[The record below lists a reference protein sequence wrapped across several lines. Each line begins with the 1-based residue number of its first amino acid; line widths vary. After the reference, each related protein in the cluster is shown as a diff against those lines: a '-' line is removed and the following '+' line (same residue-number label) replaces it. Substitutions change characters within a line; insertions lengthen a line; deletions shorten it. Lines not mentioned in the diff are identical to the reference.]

1 MQSKIKDKIEK
12 NEYTISELNK
22 LLNNKFS
29 DAISKFSM
37 IKLKGEIIDCKIFKN
52 NSGISFNICNQ
63 NEKFKC
69 KLWASSG
76 INPTTVINYE
86 NTNCIVLGKI
96 TTTYSMYGHEFYL
109 DIDEITKEDD
119 DSKIKK
125 LKELCETKGYFN
137 KESKKL
143 ISWNTIKKIGIISK
157 KDTQGYNDFV
167 KQFNIPLEII
177 LEEIALEGNNTENL
191 LINAI
196 NNFKDKNIDVDAII
210 IIRGGG
216 STSDISI
223 SFDKINIYDAIKKS
237 KIPIITAIGHEAD
250 KDDKLLITNISDLD
264 YPTPSTAALN
274 MNKIFMT
281 PLFDKLKNI
290 IEEIENKF
298 NDMIEI
304 DRNDEYKKL
313 DKLLVQFFNDK
324 FNGQI
329 VNISENE
336 KHIIVQL
343 GNNFYKVK
351 IDLTDKIDIN
361 KKEILSMNNIYFAL
375 DNEDINTVFKE
386 FKHFD
391 TINNVLV
398 QNINNSIKN
407 IKAIDKLEDKFNN
420 SIPTKIKTLYC
431 KKYNLNDCEI
441 NKIQQI
447 YNNTLWYKKIL
458 EENDNKDEI
467 KEVYNYLYHDIL

>member
-1 MQSKIKDKIEK
+1 MQNKIKDKIEK

-22 LLNNKFS
+22 ILNNKFS

-63 NEKFKC
+63 NDKFKC
-69 KLWASSG
+69 KSWASSG
-76 INPTTVINYE
+76 LDPIMIKNYE
-86 NTNCIVLGKI
+86 NTNCNVLGKI
-96 TTTYSMYGHEFYL
+96 TTSYSIYGHEFYL

-119 DSKIKK
+119 DSKMKK
-125 LKELCETKGYFN
+125 LKELCDAKGYFN
-137 KESKKL
+137 KESRKL

-177 LEEIALEGNNTENL
+177 LDEIALEGNNTETL
-191 LINAI
+191 LINSI
-196 NNFKDKNIDVDAII
+196 NNFKKLDIFVDAII

-216 STSDISI
+216 STSDISN
-223 SFDKINIYDAIKKS
+223 SFDKMNIYDAIKKS
-237 KIPIITAIGHEAD
+237 KIPVITAIGHEAD

-274 MNKIFMT
+274 MNKIFMS
-281 PLFDKLKNI
+281 PLFDKLKNM

-298 NDMIEI
+298 NDMIEK
-304 DRNDEYKKL
+304 DRNEEYKKL
-313 DKLLVQFFNDK
+313 NNLLVQFFNNK

-329 VNISENE
+329 INITENE

-343 GNNFYKVK
+343 GDNFYKVK
-351 IDLTDKIDIN
+351 IDLSDKININ
-361 KKEILSMNNIYFAL
+361 KKEILSMDKIYSAL
-375 DNEDINTVFKE
+375 DSEDINTVFSE
-386 FKHFD
+386 FKQFNSS
-391 TINNVLV
+391 TSVSSEINNL
-398 QNINNSIKN
+398 IKN
-407 IKAIDKLEDKFNN
+407 IKAIDKLEDKFIN

-431 KKYNLNDCEI
+431 KKYNLKDCEI
-441 NKIQQI
+441 SKIQQI

-467 KEVYNYLYHDIL
+467 KEVYNYLI

>member
-1 MQSKIKDKIEK
+1 MQNKIDKLHKIEK
-12 NEYTISELNK
+12 NEFTISELNK

-63 NEKFKC
+63 NDKFKC
-69 KLWASSG
+69 KSWASSG
-76 INPTTVINYE
+76 LDPIMIKNYE
-86 NTNCIVLGKI
+86 NTNCNVLGKI
-96 TTTYSMYGHEFYL
+96 TTSYSIYGHEFYL

-119 DSKIKK
+119 DSKMKK
-125 LKELCETKGYFN
+125 LKELCDAKGYFN
-137 KESKKL
+137 KESRKI

-177 LEEIALEGNNTENL
+177 LDEIALEGNNTETL
-191 LINAI
+191 LINSI
-196 NNFKDKNIDVDAII
+196 NNFKKLDISVDAII

-216 STSDISI
+216 STSDISN
-223 SFDKINIYDAIKKS
+223 SFDKMNIYDAIKKS
-237 KIPIITAIGHEAD
+237 KIPVITAIGHEAD

-281 PLFDKLKNI
+281 PLFDKLKI
-290 IEEIENKF
+290 MIEEIENKF
-298 NDMIEI
+298 NVMIEK
-304 DRNDEYKKL
+304 DRNVEYKKL
-313 DKLLVQFFNDK
+313 NNLLVQFFNNK

-329 VNISENE
+329 INITENE

-343 GNNFYKVK
+343 GDNFYKVK
-351 IDLTDKIDIN
+351 IDLSEKININ
-361 KKEILSMNNIYFAL
+361 KKEILSMDKIYSAL
-375 DNEDINTVFKE
+375 DSEDITTVYNE
-386 FKHFD
+386 FKQFN
-391 TINNVLV
+391 TINNVSV
-398 QNINNSIKN
+398 ENINTSIKN
-407 IKAIDKLEDKFNN
+407 IKAIDKLEDKFIN
-420 SIPTKIKTLYC
+420 SIPIKINTLYC
-431 KKYNLNDCEI
+431 KKYNLNDCDI

-458 EENDNKDEI
+458 EENDNKDDI
-467 KEVYNYLYHDIL
+467 KEVYNYLV